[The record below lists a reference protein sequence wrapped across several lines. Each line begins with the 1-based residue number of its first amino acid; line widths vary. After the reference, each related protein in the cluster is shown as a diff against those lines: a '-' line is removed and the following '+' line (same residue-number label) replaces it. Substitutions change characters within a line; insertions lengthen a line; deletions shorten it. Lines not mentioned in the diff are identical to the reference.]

1 MSQEIINKVAKLY
14 PHVAFRQAWGMTE
27 ATGALTMSPPLR
39 QTYAY
44 AHTVGAPV
52 PDTMLKI
59 VDADTGA
66 EVEHGFSGEV

>member
-1 MSQEIINKVAKLY
+1 
-14 PHVAFRQAWGMTE
+14 MTE